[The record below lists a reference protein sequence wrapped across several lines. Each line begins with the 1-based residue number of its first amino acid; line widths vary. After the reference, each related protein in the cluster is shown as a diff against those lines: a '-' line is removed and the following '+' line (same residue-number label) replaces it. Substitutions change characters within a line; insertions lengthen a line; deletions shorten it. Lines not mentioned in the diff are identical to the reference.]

1 MIGNRM
7 RVFALSTAFICLAP
21 PANAAPFDGTWTM
34 LGRSSASTIRN
45 GGSYT
50 ALIKRL
56 RYTEVTSSMTDPK
69 ESYIIAQALYEFVRC
84 EQAKPIDERRIS
96 DVEDAK
102 AILHSRFDNELA
114 ILMKSDEAAGREP
127 PDCWRKAS
135 IGG

>member
-1 MIGNRM
+1 MHGVDPI
-7 RVFALSTAFICLAP
+7 
-21 PANAAPFDGTWTM
+21 
-34 LGRSSASTIRN
+34 
-45 GGSYT
+45 
-50 ALIKRL
+50 RL
-56 RYTEVTSSMTDPK
+56 RGAVRYAQGSSMTDPK
-69 ESYIIAQALYEFVRC
+69 DVTEREVYIIAQALYEFVRC

-114 ILMKSDEAAGREP
+114 ILMKSDEAAGRQP

>member
-1 MIGNRM
+1 M
-7 RVFALSTAFICLAP
+7 
-21 PANAAPFDGTWTM
+21 
-34 LGRSSASTIRN
+34 
-45 GGSYT
+45 
-50 ALIKRL
+50 IKRL

-114 ILMKSDEAAGREP
+114 ILMKSDEAAGRER

-135 IGG
+135 IGGL